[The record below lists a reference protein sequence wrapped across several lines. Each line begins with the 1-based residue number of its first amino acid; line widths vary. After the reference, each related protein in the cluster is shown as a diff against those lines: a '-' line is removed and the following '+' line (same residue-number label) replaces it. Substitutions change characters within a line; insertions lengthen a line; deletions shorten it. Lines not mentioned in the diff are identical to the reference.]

1 MIRDPGL
8 LSSSGYRQRK
18 IQSALYESVINWG
31 QDISKPWK
39 RERIVH
45 PLDRK
50 NEGEETGNVFN
61 LLKSPTHLPGMR
73 QGNYCGRIRWLLGH
87 DKAPPRRRHRNV
99 SSRFQRD
106 YSLAV
111 PGMGCVADS
120 ATLQEKRQRRRRNV
134 LSTIFSLGQQHDEK
148 KTILRLLL

>member
-1 MIRDPGL
+1 MF
-8 LSSSGYRQRK
+8 
-18 IQSALYESVINWG
+18 
-31 QDISKPWK
+31 
-39 RERIVH
+39 H
-45 PLDRK
+45 PLYRKK
-50 NEGEETGNVFN
+50 NEGKETGNVFN

-120 ATLQEKRQRRRRNV
+120 ATSQENY
-134 LSTIFSLGQQHDEK
+134 HEK
-148 KTILRLLL
+148 KKLIIVSSPGHLFYDKAKHFFTSTGNCCKLKLRDINYRIYDHGQCD